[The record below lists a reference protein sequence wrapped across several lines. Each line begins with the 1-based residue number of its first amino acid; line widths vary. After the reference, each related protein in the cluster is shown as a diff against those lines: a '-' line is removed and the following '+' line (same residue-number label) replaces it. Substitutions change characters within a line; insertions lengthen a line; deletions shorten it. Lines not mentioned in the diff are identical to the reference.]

1 MILKIKMIKI
11 KTSNFHFPGFGK
23 PRSTSHHFLLTH
35 LTKLILSIPTRPITW
50 TRLIAQE
57 EFFTMFT
64 SFLILKKHSKESED
78 KLFNCLSY
86 IRPHDYDTKGG
97 SFSFNVTIYTASPDQ
112 ILQSAHRYLTFSML
126 FMFYNAQK
134 SCNQTVQ

>member
-1 MILKIKMIKI
+1 
-11 KTSNFHFPGFGK
+11 
-23 PRSTSHHFLLTH
+23 
-35 LTKLILSIPTRPITW
+35 
-50 TRLIAQE
+50 
-57 EFFTMFT
+57 MFT
-64 SFLILKKHSKESED
+64 FFLILKKHSKESED

-134 SCNQTVQ
+134 SCNQTV

>member
-1 MILKIKMIKI
+1 MILKIKMIKT
-11 KTSNFHFPGFGK
+11 KTSNFHFPGFGE
-23 PRSTSHHFLLTH
+23 PRSTPLPFPSYTFDQTYTQYTH
-35 LTKLILSIPTRPITW
+35 QTHYLDQVNCIGR
-50 TRLIAQE
+50 
-57 EFFTMFT
+57 FFTMFT

-134 SCNQTVQ
+134 SCNQTV